1 MYCPKCHKAMDPEL
15 PKCMYCGYLNKEYD
29 YGKDR
34 TVAVDY
40 KSTPLN
46 IVSFFIPFVGLAVF
60 FIDKDNKPKKS
71 KSALY
76 YAVVGFIIYVLG
88 IVLFSAFSK

>member
-1 MYCPKCHKAMDPEL
+1 MYCPKCHKAIDPEL

-34 TVAVDY
+34 TVDVDY

-46 IVSFFIPFVGLAVF
+46 IVSFFIPFAGLHCEYRAYQLCGG
-60 FIDKDNKPKKS
+60 
-71 KSALY
+71 LY
-76 YAVVGFIIYVLG
+76 RYGDASDHFPGHPG
-88 IVLFSAFSK
+88 RCGGHHAGQRR